1 MPFTNLQS
9 ISDEY
14 AAVVEQ
20 ASASV
25 VRVDAR
31 HRVAGTGIVWSA
43 DGIIVTA
50 DHVVEKEEGIEVLLA
65 NGNSAKAELIGRDP
79 STDVAA
85 LRVSGAAGLTVADWT
100 EPAQLKAGHLCFALG
115 KPWDNTA
122 IVSSGIIN
130 AVGVGMRGHGRNG
143 FVQSDVVMLPGFSG
157 GPLVDASARVI
168 GMNSSV
174 LGRGVSLAIPVEV
187 MRRVVNDLLKEGRV
201 KRAYLG
207 VGLQPV
213 PLASSLSD
221 KAGGQE
227 RGLMVL
233 TIESG
238 GPAEQSGLLPGDILL
253 ALNGTALSE
262 IESLQKS
269 LTPDRVGQN
278 VKARVVRGGEVREVT
293 VKVGSR

>member
-1 MPFTNLQS
+1 MAFNNLQAL
-9 ISDEY
+9 SDEF
-14 AAVVEQ
+14 AAVVEK
-20 ASASV
+20 ASKSA

-31 HRVAGTGIVWSA
+31 HRVAGTGIVWNS
-43 DGIIVTA
+43 DGVIVTA
-50 DHVVEKEEGIEVLLA
+50 DHVVEREEGIEVLLPDGSRA
-65 NGNSAKAELIGRDP
+65 NAELIGRDP

-85 LRVSGAAGLTVADWT
+85 LRISASGLTTADWT
-100 EPAQLKAGHLCFALG
+100 EPAQLKAGHLAFAIG
-115 KPWDNTA
+115 KPWDNTP

-174 LGRGVSLAIPVEV
+174 LGRGVSLAVPVEV
-187 MRRVVNDLLKEGRV
+187 MRRVVNDLLKEGKV

-213 PLASSLSD
+213 PLASSLSQ

-227 RGLMVL
+227 RALMVL

-253 ALNGTALSE
+253 ALDGNALQD
-262 IESLQKS
+262 IESLQRA
-269 LTPDRVGQN
+269 LTPDKVGQSA
-278 VKARVVRGGEVREVT
+278 KAKVVRGGDVKDLT
-293 VKVGSR
+293 LKVGSR

>member
-1 MPFTNLQS
+1 MPLSDLQGL
-9 ISDEY
+9 SDQF
-14 AAVVEQ
+14 AAVVEK
-20 ASASV
+20 ASQSV

-43 DGIIVTA
+43 DGIVVTA
-50 DHVVEKEEGIEVLLA
+50 DHVVEKEEGIEVLLS
-65 NGNSAKAELIGRDP
+65 NGKSAKAELIGRDP

-85 LRVSGAAGLTVADWT
+85 LRLSGASGLSMANWT
-100 EPAQLKAGHLCFALG
+100 EPAQIKAGHLCFALG
-115 KPWDNTA
+115 KPWDNTP
-122 IVSSGIIN
+122 IVSGGIIN
-130 AVGVGMRGHGRNG
+130 AVGVGIRGHGRNG

-213 PLASSLSD
+213 PLAASLSD
-221 KAGGQE
+221 KAGGQD
-227 RGLMVL
+227 RALMIL
-233 TIESG
+233 TVESG

-253 ALNGTALSE
+253 ALDGTPLTEVEA
-262 IESLQKS
+262 LQKS
-269 LTPDRVGQN
+269 LSPERVGQS